1 MSVRPW
7 NYTIDVTLLCRQP
20 EIHKQLTLALLGLD
34 QSNFNFAR
42 DGGSLM
48 PEGWCSLSS
57 QSSRFL
63 FSCFTR
69 SDPLTKPL
77 HKLCEAP

>member
-1 MSVRPW
+1 MYNVSSAMEYYRYDFVASQAG
-7 NYTIDVTLLCRQP
+7 NTQTTHVGFV
-20 EIHKQLTLALLGLD
+20 GLD

-57 QSSRFL
+57 
-63 FSCFTR
+63 
-69 SDPLTKPL
+69 
-77 HKLCEAP
+77 